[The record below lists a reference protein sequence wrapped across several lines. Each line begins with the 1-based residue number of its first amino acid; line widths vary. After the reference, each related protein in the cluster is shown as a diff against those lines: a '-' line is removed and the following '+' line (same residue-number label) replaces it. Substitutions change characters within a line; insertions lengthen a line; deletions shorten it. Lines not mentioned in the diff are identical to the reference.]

1 MFTSQKCV
9 LPVGIAVALSSPN
22 DINDS
27 YIIANKVLTYS
38 TAEEAPTA
46 KVAEA
51 FP

>member
-1 MFTSQKCV
+1 MFTSKKCF
-9 LPVGIAVALSSPN
+9 LPMGISVALSSLKDLN
-22 DINDS
+22 DL